1 MATQRL
7 TRKERQARTRSSLI
21 DSAGHVFSE
30 RGMEHASIDE
40 VAEHA
45 GFTKGAFYANFRSK
59 EELFLAMLD
68 ENFAERAAGIDRAVG
83 PEREPEAQARE
94 AGLGFDRY
102 VAADEEWE
110 RMFFEFAAYA
120 ARNPEFREELVDRYR
135 GLRERITAIMG
146 RRAQELGIE
155 PPLPLDQIALMTFAM
170 ANGAALE
177 RVLEPEAVP
186 EDLYGKMLEIFFA
199 GLRTMVDEAPKE

>member
-45 GFTKGAFYANFRSK
+45 GFTKGAFYANFKSK

-68 ENFAERAAGIDRAVG
+68 ENFAERVSRRAITLTPARGARVVAR
-83 PEREPEAQARE
+83 EREDAP
-94 AGLGFDRY
+94 
-102 VAADEEWE
+102 VAA
-110 RMFFEFAAYA
+110 
-120 ARNPEFREELVDRYR
+120 
-135 GLRERITAIMG
+135 
-146 RRAQELGIE
+146 
-155 PPLPLDQIALMTFAM
+155 
-170 ANGAALE
+170 
-177 RVLEPEAVP
+177 
-186 EDLYGKMLEIFFA
+186 
-199 GLRTMVDEAPKE
+199 